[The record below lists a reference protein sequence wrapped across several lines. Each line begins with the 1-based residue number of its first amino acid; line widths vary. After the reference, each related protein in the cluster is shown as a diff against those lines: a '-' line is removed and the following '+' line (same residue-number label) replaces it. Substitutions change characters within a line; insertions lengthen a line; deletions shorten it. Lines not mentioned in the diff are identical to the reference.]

1 MALEIQYDER
11 EIPVT
16 KEEIRTIPLQSPYR
30 VRLGEVPDPDNVVE
44 VRRITETVKNGTGS
58 GDCTSGGWYTGM
70 TDKSYKIQ
78 IDTPGNI
85 GEGATFKWSNDG
97 GSSWR
102 GTLIPIEDEDPIE
115 LELGVSVAFSSGTG
129 TDFQLGDYWTF
140 TAEFWTQ
147 VNSLPSVSKEFYVN
161 YRNGD
166 VTFHSSDA
174 GKGVQ
179 ITYEGRGSLVD
190 AQDIN
195 EIIYQIE
202 RGQVYLAGLDTSN
215 FQERQVVSVD
225 SNGSLQLANAENSS
239 RPAIGFIKKVDSEN
253 GEVLLFGIMDGFSS
267 LTPGATYYLAL
278 TSGQIHKVKPG
289 GSGNIV
295 QVVGRALNPT
305 RLLVSICQ
313 DFTVVA

>member
-1 MALEIQYDER
+1 MAFEIQYDER

-16 KEEIRTIPLQSPYR
+16 KEETKTIPLQSPYR
-30 VRLGEVPDPDNVVE
+30 VRLVEVPDPDNVVE
-44 VRRITETVKNGTGS
+44 IRRITSTVKNGTGS
-58 GDCTSGGWYTGM
+58 GSCTSGGWYTGM
-70 TDKSYKIQ
+70 TDKNYKIQ
-78 IDTPGNI
+78 IDTAGNI

-97 GSSWR
+97 GNTWR

-115 LELGVSVAFSSGTG
+115 LELGVSVAFSAGPG
-129 TDFQLGDYWTF
+129 VDFQLGDYWTF

-147 VNSLPSVSKEFYVN
+147 ANNLPSASKEFYVN

-174 GKGVQ
+174 GKEVQ
-179 ITYEGRGSLVD
+179 IAYEGRGSLVD

-195 EIIYQIE
+195 EIIYHIE
-202 RGQVYLAGLDTSN
+202 SGQVYLAGLDTSN

-225 SNGSLQLANAENSS
+225 SSGVLQLANATNSS
-239 RPAIGFIKKVDSEN
+239 KPAIGFIKKVDSEK
-253 GEVLLFGIMDGFSS
+253 GEVLLFGILEGFSG
-267 LTPGATYYLAL
+267 LTIGATYYLG
-278 TSGQIHKVKPG
+278 TTNGQITNTKPN